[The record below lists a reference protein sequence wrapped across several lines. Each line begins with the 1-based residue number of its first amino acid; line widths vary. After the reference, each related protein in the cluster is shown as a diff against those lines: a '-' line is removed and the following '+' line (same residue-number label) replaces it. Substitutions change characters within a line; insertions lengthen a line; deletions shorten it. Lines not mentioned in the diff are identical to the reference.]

1 MNGIKAGYRT
11 KIGIVLASALVLLIM
26 NGCSNK
32 QDNTASDTASPD
44 ASASGQSTK
53 SATMKPKSK
62 ISVSVYDRGTVPAAE
77 GTIDN
82 NRWSK
87 WINANGPANV
97 EFVPIPRWE
106 SLPKLNTLFA
116 SGSAPDLIFEFDAK
130 IKNQFL
136 AQKQFMPIDDM
147 VSKSVEYKKFLE
159 QNPGVKKLAMNEDG
173 KMYYFGK
180 VVGPTLNVGLV
191 IREDWLENLGL
202 KSPTTPEELLAVA
215 KAFTERDPDGNGK
228 KDTFGYHLSF
238 IGGGVID
245 RMYNSGEIPDGM
257 LLNNG
262 ELVRQWDNSKAALQ
276 LKKQLFDAGTIDK
289 DFLTDKGEKALQDF
303 VNGKLGIYGINN
315 INSPNGAGYKN
326 FETLRK
332 NNPNAKIKFIPFP
345 TTAYGSYSWGWEPIQ
360 LIAAVNAKAKNPQAV
375 MDYMDFLTKD
385 STQLSLTYGVEN
397 EHWKMGDDGC
407 PKQIDPAK
415 SKAEVD
421 YNGDFR
427 MQANIGIGLLAKCT
441 QHEKVYDSKVPLQ
454 KEYMDLLLKQAKP
467 AYLNPERPFNGFTAS
482 GYNPALPQDLSAFSA
497 SLTQSISDI
506 FNRAIVSGASYSVDQ
521 AINDAKTSWS
531 KGGGDKIETW
541 YKDWY
546 AKNKDKIYTTA
557 EIYKQY
563 VK

>member
-11 KIGIVLASALVLLIM
+11 KIRIVLASALVLLIM
-26 NGCSNK
+26 NGCSNSK
-32 QDNTASDTASPD
+32 DNTVSDTASPD
-44 ASASGQSTK
+44 ATK
-53 SATMKPKSK
+53 PATMKPKSK
-62 ISVSVYDRGTVPAAE
+62 ISVSVYDRGNVPAAE

-130 IKNQFL
+130 IRNQFL
-136 AQKQFMPIDDM
+136 AQKQFMPIDDL

-173 KMYYFGK
+173 KMHYFGR

-276 LKKQLFDAGTIDK
+276 LKKQLFDAGTVDK

-315 INSPNGAGYKN
+315 IAGVNGAGYKN

-345 TTAYGSYSWGWEPIQ
+345 TTLYGSYSWGWEPIQ
-360 LIAAVNAKAKNPQAV
+360 LVAAVNAKAKNPQAV

-385 STQLSLTYGVEN
+385 STQLSLTYGIEN
-397 EHWKMGDDGC
+397 EHWKMGEDGC

-415 SKAEVD
+415 SKAELD
-421 YNGDFR
+421 YNGDLR
-427 MQANIGIGLLAKCT
+427 MQANIGIGLLAKCA
-441 QHEKVYDSKVPLQ
+441 QPEKVFDAKVPLQ
-454 KEYMDLLLKQAKP
+454 KEFMDLLLQQAKP

-497 SLTQSISDI
+497 TLTQSISDI
-506 FNRAIVSGASYSVDQ
+506 FNKAIVSGASYSVDQ
-521 AINDAKTSWS
+521 AINDAKTAWS
-531 KGGGDKIETW
+531 KGNGDKIEAW